1 MVIAID
7 FDGTLV
13 ENDFPAVGKPLP
25 GAIDV
30 IKELQELGHR
40 FILLTMRDDDHY
52 CDPTTGKCKD
62 YSFTITGK
70 DIDTPSCL
78 QDAIDYCNNN
88 GIVLWGINRNPT
100 QWKWSSSKKVYA
112 DIYIDDQAFGIPTF
126 TASNG
131 RPAVDW
137 KEIRK
142 LILKDQ

>member
-30 IKELQELGHR
+30 IKELQKLGHK

-52 CDPTTGKCKD
+52 CDPTTGKCKE
-62 YSFTITGK
+62 YPLGSLT
-70 DIDTPSCL
+70 DIDIPSCL
-78 QDAIDYCNNN
+78 QNAIDYCNNN
-88 GIVLWGINRNPT
+88 GIVLWGINKNPT
-100 QWKWSSSKKVYA
+100 QWKWSSSRKVYA
-112 DIYIDDQAFGIPTF
+112 DIYIDDQAFGIPISI
-126 TASNG
+126 ASNG
-131 RPAVDW
+131 KPAVDW
-137 KEIRK
+137 KEIRN

>member
-1 MVIAID
+1 MIIAID

-13 ENDFPAVGKPLP
+13 ENNFPAVGNPLP
-25 GAIDV
+25 NAIDV
-30 IKELQELGHR
+30 ITELQQLGHK

-52 CDPTTGKCKD
+52 YNPKTGKCNE
-62 YSFTITGK
+62 YSLGSLT
-70 DIDTPSCL
+70 DTNIQSCL

-100 QWKWSSSKKVYA
+100 QWKWSSSRKVYA
-112 DIYIDDQAFGIPTF
+112 DIYIDDQALGIPTF
-126 TASNG
+126 TTSNG
-131 RPAVDW
+131 TLGVDW